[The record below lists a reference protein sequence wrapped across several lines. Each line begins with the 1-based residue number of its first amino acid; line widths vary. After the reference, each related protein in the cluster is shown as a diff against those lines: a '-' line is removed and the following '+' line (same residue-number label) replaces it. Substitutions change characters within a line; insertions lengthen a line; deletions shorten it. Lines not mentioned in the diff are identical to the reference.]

1 MEIKLDSQTYIVDYT
16 YEEGMKSTDPYMM
29 PDDPDEITINEV
41 HWINVDEYGNETM
54 HNITDM
60 YHERFDGELEDK
72 LWEEINN
79 N

>member
-1 MEIKLDSQTYIVDYT
+1 MEIKLDSQTYIIDYT

-29 PDDPDEITINEV
+29 PDDPDE
-41 HWINVDEYGNETM
+41 YGNEIM
-54 HNITDM
+54 HDITDM

>member
-16 YEEGMKSTDPYMM
+16 HEEGMKSTDPYMM

-41 HWINVDEYGNETM
+41 HWVSVDEYGNETI
-54 HNITDM
+54 HDITDM

-72 LWEEINN
+72 LWEKINN